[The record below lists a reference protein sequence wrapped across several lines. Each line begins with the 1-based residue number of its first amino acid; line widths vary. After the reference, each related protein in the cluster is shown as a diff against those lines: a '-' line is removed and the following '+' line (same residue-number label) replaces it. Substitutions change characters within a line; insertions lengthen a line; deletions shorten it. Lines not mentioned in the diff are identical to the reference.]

1 MSRRMRREAEA
12 IGCTVWCHPKTA
24 NQMGHG
30 VGYGW
35 FRAAKDVQVA
45 VWQAQ
50 SSSKPPLQGCK
61 LMAGNQACHPWKHHG
76 LGWSWDCET
85 CQEKEAAT
93 NAAVVS
99 A

>member
-1 MSRRMRREAEA
+1 MSRRMRRDAEA
-12 IGCTVWCHPKTA
+12 IGCTMWCHPKTA

-50 SSSKPPLQGCK
+50 SSS
-61 LMAGNQACHPWKHHG
+61 
-76 LGWSWDCET
+76 
-85 CQEKEAAT
+85 
-93 NAAVVS
+93 
-99 A
+99 